1 MALRINN
8 NVASLTAQK
17 NLASVTSRL
26 QGNFKRL
33 SSGLRIAT
41 AADDAAGLAISERLR
56 AQIRGMEQASRNAN
70 DGISLTQTAEGG
82 LNEVSNI
89 LIRLKELAVQA
100 NTGTV
105 SDSDK
110 DTLQAELTELVSE
123 IDRMAQQVD
132 FNGINLLDGSSST
145 IEFAVGIGDT
155 SGIDTI
161 AVSLDSVRTST
172 LGGSTALSSIDIGSS
187 GDVSAALI
195 SIDSAIDTVSTYRGR
210 LGSTENRLNSAIAGL
225 ATQVENLTA
234 AESRIRDVDVA
245 KEAGDL
251 TRNSII
257 QQASLSILAQAN
269 LQPQTA
275 LALLSS

>member
-1 MALRINN
+1 MRINN